1 MNIIYTYTYMYLY
14 KLFQVGALII
24 NRFFFYVLYYLLI
37 TYLLILTRSDNDMA
51 KTILKLR
58 NTKHLM

>member
-24 NRFFFYVLYYLLI
+24 NRFFFMFYI
-37 TYLLILTRSDNDMA
+37 TY
-51 KTILKLR
+51 
-58 NTKHLM
+58 